1 MALKLDSGF
10 EILRYSDEK
19 YEKLTVEIDYQG
31 EIIAQIN
38 QDKGEIQLEI
48 EIFTTDYLSNEFIPK
63 FLLDDFIEALT
74 KAKDYL

>member
-19 YEKLTVEIDYQG
+19 YEELTVEIDYQG

-38 QDKGEIQLEI
+38 QDKGENQLEI
-48 EIFTTDYLSNEFIPK
+48 E
-63 FLLDDFIEALT
+63 FLEIT
-74 KAKDYL
+74 